1 MDTIMT
7 LWQLRNLMLSTKK
20 KFQHFNMLY
29 DNAIK
34 DYHRNVLTLKSE
46 KDYVKNRDSEEANR
60 IYLMF
65 EDDIRLCRNKL
76 EFAQDEIRMYKHE
89 MQKWRDIS
97 TKLERAYWSTYNKLD
112 KVWHVTEDGE
122 FGRWIKKYKEVP
134 CISNRFIGADTKLH
148 LRITWYNTTGCHH
161 QVMVSL
167 LDQKFGVLTNE
178 HIY

>member
-7 LWQLRNLMLSTKK
+7 LWQLRSLMHITKQ
-20 KFQHFNMLY
+20 KFQHFDGLY
-29 DNAIK
+29 QNTIK
-34 DYHRNVLTLKSE
+34 HYQRLEMSLKFA
-46 KDYVKNRDSEEANR
+46 KAYVKEHDEEKNNK
-60 IYLMF
+60 IY
-65 EDDIRLCRNKL
+65 RLSKTEIMHKL
-76 EFAQDEIRMYKHE
+76 AFAQDEIRMHKNE

-97 TKLERAYWSTYNKLD
+97 TRLERAYWSTYRKLD

-134 CISNRFIGADTKLH
+134 CMSNRFIGADTKLH
-148 LRITWYNTTGCHH
+148 LRIVGYNSTGCRH

-167 LDQKFGVLTNE
+167 LDPKFGVLTNE

>member
-7 LWQLRNLMLSTKK
+7 LWQLRNLMWSTKQ

-34 DYHRNVLTLKSE
+34 DYHRNVLALKSV
-46 KDYVKNRDSEEANR
+46 KDYVKNRNGEEVSR
-60 IYLMF
+60 IYRMF
-65 EDDIRLCRNKL
+65 EGDIRVCKSKL
-76 EFAQDEIRMYKHE
+76 AFAQDEIRMYKHE
-89 MQKWRDIS
+89 MHKWRDIS
-97 TKLERAYWSTYNKLD
+97 TRLERAYWSTYRKLD

-122 FGRWIKKYKEVP
+122 FGHWIKKYKEVP

-148 LRITWYNTTGCHH
+148 LRIAGYNSTGRH

-167 LDQKFGVLTNE
+167 LDPKFGVLTNE